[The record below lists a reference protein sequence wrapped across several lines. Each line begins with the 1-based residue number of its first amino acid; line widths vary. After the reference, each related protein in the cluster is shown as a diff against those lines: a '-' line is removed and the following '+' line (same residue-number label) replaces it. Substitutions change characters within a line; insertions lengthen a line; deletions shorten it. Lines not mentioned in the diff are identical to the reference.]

1 MVHHPPVHG
10 PSHIARPNI
19 EVPERPHVESIPA
32 RSEQSGSSVV
42 VIAQNE
48 LSPVQG
54 DVSVSLGVSRLLD
67 DIESE
72 LLAWDKLRH
81 LLLDDDAVAE
91 HALPVRSHEVAAVGG
106 LGRIR
111 KTEAK
116 DPIVRTLR
124 YVGKGQ
130 DMRPDFIGRGVDK
143 YLVCNYRTF
152 A

>member
-1 MVHHPPVHG
+1 MVV
-10 PSHIARPNI
+10 
-19 EVPERPHVESIPA
+19 
-32 RSEQSGSSVV
+32 
-42 VIAQNE
+42 AQNE

-54 DVSVSLGVSRLLD
+54 DMSVGLGVSRLFD
-67 DIESE
+67 DIEGE

-81 LLLDDDAVAE
+81 LLLNDDAVAE

-106 LGRIR
+106 LGWIR
-111 KTEAK
+111 KTQAK
-116 DPIVRTLR
+116 DPIFRTLR

-143 YLVCNYRTF
+143 YLVGNYRAF